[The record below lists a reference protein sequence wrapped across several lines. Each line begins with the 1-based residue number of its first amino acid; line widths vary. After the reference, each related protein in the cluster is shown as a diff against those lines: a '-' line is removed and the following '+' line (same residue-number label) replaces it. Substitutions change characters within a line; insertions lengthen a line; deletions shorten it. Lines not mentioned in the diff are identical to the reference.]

1 MAEKDEVQ
9 KTLESYNDVFADIV
23 NVLLFNGKR
32 VIKEKDLTDAQE
44 SSYYKMDDGEVHG
57 QERDVAK
64 YWNNGEIRLSFIGL
78 ENQSVPEKDMPIRV
92 MNYDAAAYKAQL
104 VDNGDKPCYPVVTLV
119 LYFGTERR
127 WQKNRSLKEIVYVP
141 PELESFVSD
150 YKMNVTELA
159 WLTDEQIKQFRSD
172 FREVVLLL
180 RCMRLKQ
187 PFIGSER
194 KVKHVMEI
202 FDLFRVMTKD
212 DETFDIMKPML
223 RQMAG
228 IKKKGE
234 ENMYDYFSKM
244 LAEGREQ
251 GEKNATNA
259 ITSLFSKLRA
269 SGKDDEL
276 DKALAD
282 HEYLKKLME
291 EYGISPAVHV

>member
-1 MAEKDEVQ
+1 MPEKDEVQ

-23 NVLLFNGKR
+23 NVLLFNGR
-32 VIKEKDLTDAQE
+32 RIVKEKDLVDAQE
-44 SSYYKMDDGEVHG
+44 SSYYKMADGEVHG

-92 MNYDAAAYKAQL
+92 MHYDAAAYKTQL
-104 VDNGDKPCYPVVTLV
+104 VDKADKPCYPVVTLV
-119 LYFGTERR
+119 LYFGTEHR
-127 WQKNRSLKEIVYVP
+127 WKKNRSLKEIVSVP
-141 PELESFVSD
+141 SELEPFVND
-150 YKMNVTELA
+150 YKMNVIELA

-172 FREVVLLL
+172 FREVVMLL
-180 RCMRLKQ
+180 RCMRLNQ
-187 PFIGSER
+187 PFTGSRR
-194 KVKHVMEI
+194 KVRHVMEI

-212 DETFDIMKPML
+212 SRAFYTMKPAL
-223 RQMAG
+223 KKMAG
-228 IKKKGE
+228 NNKKEDEK
-234 ENMYDYFSKM
+234 MYDYFSRM
-244 LAEGREQ
+244 IDEGVEK